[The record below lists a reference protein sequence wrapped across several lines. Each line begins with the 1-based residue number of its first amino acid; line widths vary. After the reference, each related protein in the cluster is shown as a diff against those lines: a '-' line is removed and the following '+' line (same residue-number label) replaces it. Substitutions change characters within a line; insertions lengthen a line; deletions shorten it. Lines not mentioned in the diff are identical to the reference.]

1 LVRQRETGGGRR
13 LRLSHPSRRRG
24 VSIHET
30 HVCPTVV
37 EDEDGELVYVV
48 DGC

>member
-1 LVRQRETGGGRR
+1 MKGERGRR
-13 LRLSHPSRRRG
+13 SRLLPPIRL
-24 VSIHET
+24 HEV